1 MHQLFRS
8 AQRSSV
14 VSAAHAEVSIALG
27 DPVSCDLAQSVNTS
41 SGIDAVVLCYAITN
55 ATLLQAAIV
64 SLATHV
70 LQHPDTLNEVNKL
83 AKDVIAL
90 LVKGTNCFDY

>member
-1 MHQLFRS
+1 MPEHFAKYFSIPQLRRLFIISTTFTRL
-8 AQRSSV
+8 
-14 VSAAHAEVSIALG
+14 HA
-27 DPVSCDLAQSVNTS
+27 
-41 SGIDAVVLCYAITN
+41 DAVMMYCQCTM
-55 ATLLQAAIV
+55 LQAAIV

-90 LVKGTNCFDY
+90 LVKGMLP

>member
-1 MHQLFRS
+1 M
-8 AQRSSV
+8 
-14 VSAAHAEVSIALG
+14 
-27 DPVSCDLAQSVNTS
+27 
-41 SGIDAVVLCYAITN
+41 
-55 ATLLQAAIV
+55 LQAAIV

-90 LVKGTNCFDY
+90 LVKGMLP